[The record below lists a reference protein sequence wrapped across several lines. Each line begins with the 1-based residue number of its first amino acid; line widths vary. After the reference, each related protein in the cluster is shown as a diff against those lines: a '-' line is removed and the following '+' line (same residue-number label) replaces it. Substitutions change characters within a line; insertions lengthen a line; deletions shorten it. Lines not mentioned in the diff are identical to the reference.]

1 MQIGS
6 WICLALM
13 VSVRVLGYLITM
25 SRKEAWWWWW
35 WTCTRQNLFLSTT
48 SFGCSSVSINM
59 SFNTDV
65 CCKRSLSYKGRRR
78 WGIHP
83 RAPRQS
89 CRLCS
94 QYLQWLHNFL
104 NRKLQ
109 PDSTVLRIRALYF
122 MKRKPCSTMAQSRSK
137 RTRTDWWEFLLAVV
151 NHQMSDWLIF
161 QFCCSKIWWCCVRT
175 SQNCC

>member
-78 WGIHP
+78 WGINQ
-83 RAPRQS
+83 RALRQS

-109 PDSTVLRIRALYF
+109 PDSTVLRIHALYF
-122 MKRKPCSTMAQSRSK
+122 PPICSCLYWLWLCHRGAWLPFHEVPPSSREPPDVGL
-137 RTRTDWWEFLLAVV
+137 TNIQILLLKNLMV
-151 NHQMSDWLIF
+151 L
-161 QFCCSKIWWCCVRT
+161 C
-175 SQNCC
+175 

>member
-1 MQIGS
+1 
-6 WICLALM
+6 M
-13 VSVRVLGYLITM
+13 VSQLKG
-25 SRKEAWWWWW
+25 
-35 WTCTRQNLFLSTT
+35 TCTSWGTYHHVKKGNMMMMMMDLYQTEPISLNDKLRLFFCFHKYVIQYRCL
-48 SFGCSSVSINM
+48 
-59 SFNTDV
+59 
-65 CCKRSLSYKGRRR
+65 CCNQSLSYKGRRR

-151 NHQMSDWLIF
+151 NHQMSD
-161 QFCCSKIWWCCVRT
+161 
-175 SQNCC
+175 